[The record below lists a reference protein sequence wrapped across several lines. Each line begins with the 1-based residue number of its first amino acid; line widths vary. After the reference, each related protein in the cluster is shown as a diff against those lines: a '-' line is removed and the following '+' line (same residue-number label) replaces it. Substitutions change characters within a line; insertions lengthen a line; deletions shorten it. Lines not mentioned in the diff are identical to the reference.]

1 MTEMITLKSNSKRF
15 IERANAVHGEK
26 YGYSLVRYKGVN
38 VDVKIIC
45 KKHGVFFQ
53 KPSQHLAGKGCP
65 YCSANR
71 LTRKEFLEHS
81 ANIYGDKF
89 EFDKCTYTHKT
100 GLNELITVTCKVHGD
115 FIIKV
120 DSFIIGKGCD
130 KCAKEE
136 RQTSKPSLKKLSRK
150 ESTEENMCDNSLKS
164 YRGIIRYKVP
174 IVTEYACIWSPLFDT
189 KPEAEKFIE
198 SMELCLGLAD
208 CLFIE
213 AEIITHTQKYLN
225 MEQAKKLL
233 KWLNI
238 ESKEVYT
245 IWWDSFQPAFLPR
258 NLQEYYPNIEKVF
271 TGSQAGVIVS
281 ILNTV
286 KTIDEDERQ
295 RA

>member
-1 MTEMITLKSNSKRF
+1 MVTMKTLTTNSKRF
-15 IERANAVHGEK
+15 IERANAIHGEK
-26 YGYSLVRYKGVN
+26 YDYSHVRYRGAN

-53 KPSQHLAGKGCP
+53 KPSQHLTGKGCP
-65 YCSANR
+65 YCAANR
-71 LTRKEFLEHS
+71 LTRSEFLEHS

-100 GLNELITVTCKVHGD
+100 GLNELITVTCKAHGD
-115 FIIKV
+115 FVVKA
-120 DSFIIGKGCD
+120 DSFIKGKGCD

-136 RQTSKPSLKKLSRK
+136 RQTSKPSPKQLIQN
-150 ESTEENMCDNSLKS
+150 ESTEVDMRDNSVKA
-164 YRGIIRYKVP
+164 YRGIIRYTVP
-174 IVTEYACIWSPLFDT
+174 TVSEYACIWSPLFET

-208 CLFIE
+208 YLCIKTDILVQ
-213 AEIITHTQKYLN
+213 TQRYLSL
-225 MEQAKKLL
+225 EQAKKLL

-258 NLQEYYPNIEKVF
+258 NLQEHYPNIEKVF
-271 TGSQAGVIVS
+271 TGSQAGIIVS

-286 KTIDEDERQ
+286 KTIEEDERQ